1 VSARAAFTVV
11 TGAGMAAYVAH
22 VVFGFGGPGSEGFF
36 QDWVYNGLVLAAAL
50 SCLVRGFVSRAERA
64 RWLSLGGGLLCLF
77 AGELYYTLH
86 LSHLANP
93 PYPSLAD
100 GLYLAF
106 YPAGYAA
113 LVLFAP
119 RASRQLRACLWLDG
133 LMSALGVGALAAAVL
148 LQPIMASTGGARL
161 EVATTLAYPL
171 GDVTLLA
178 FVVGLLALNAWKPS
192 RSWTLIAAGLATMA
206 VADGVFLWQSANGAY
221 VEGGALDALWP
232 AAALLLGHAA
242 WQPSAREATRLEGW
256 RLLAMPALFAL
267 IPVVLLVYGNL
278 RPMNTLALAL
288 GAAALVVAVVR
299 MAYTFS
305 NTLRVTAEAT
315 TAALTDSLTG
325 LGNRRA
331 LLAALERELTDA
343 GAANSAVL
351 VLFDLDGFKDYNDTF
366 GHPAG
371 DALLVRLGRRVEQA
385 VAGCGSA
392 FRLGGDEFCVVL
404 RFDLDRVGAD
414 LDRAVAAMHERGEG
428 FEVSSSHGTVILPAE
443 AHESARALQLAD
455 QRLYAQKGV
464 RRRQATTQQVRD
476 VLLQMVT
483 ERVPELRDHIDDVA
497 LLAKGVGRRL
507 GLRAH
512 ELQDLVRAAELHDM
526 GKMAIPDALLS
537 KPGPLDAAEWEFMR
551 QHTVIGERMLHVAPA
566 LAGVAGLVR
575 WSHERMDG
583 AGYPDGLAGDEIP
596 LGARI
601 VSVCDAFDAMT
612 SDCPYRRAMSA
623 DAAVAELVRHAGT
636 QFDPDVVAAFQAE
649 LADPS
654 RERAAAPYAA
664 GFDSRPLS
672 VSAT

>member
-1 VSARAAFTVV
+1 VSARVAFTLV
-11 TGAGMAAYVAH
+11 TGAGMAAYGAH
-22 VVFGFGGPGSEGFF
+22 VVFGFGGPGSDGFF
-36 QDWVYNGLVLAAAL
+36 QDWVYNGLVLSAAL
-50 SCLVRGFVSRAERA
+50 SCLIRGFVSRAERA

-77 AGELYYTLH
+77 GGELYYTLH

-148 LQPIMASTGGARL
+148 LQPIVASTGGARL

-206 VADGVFLWQSANGAY
+206 VADSVFLWQSANGAY

-267 IPVVLLVYGNL
+267 IPVGLLVYGNL
-278 RPMNTLALAL
+278 KPMNTLALTL

-331 LLAALERELTDA
+331 LLGELEQELTDA

-371 DALLVRLGRRVEQA
+371 DALLVRLGRRRLRRRLQA
-385 VAGCGSA
+385 
-392 FRLGGDEFCVVL
+392 RRRRVL
-404 RFDLDRVGAD
+404 RRAQVRPGPRGRRPGPRRRRDARARRGLRGLELPRHGHPARGGTRVGPRSPARRPAA
-414 LDRAVAAMHERGEG
+414 LRPEGRAP
-428 FEVSSSHGTVILPAE
+428 PAGDHP
-443 AHESARALQLAD
+443 AGARRPAPDGHRAGARAA
-455 QRLYAQKGV
+455 
-464 RRRQATTQQVRD
+464 
-476 VLLQMVT
+476 
-483 ERVPELRDHIDDVA
+483 
-497 LLAKGVGRRL
+497 
-507 GLRAH
+507 
-512 ELQDLVRAAELHDM
+512 
-526 GKMAIPDALLS
+526 
-537 KPGPLDAAEWEFMR
+537 
-551 QHTVIGERMLHVAPA
+551 
-566 LAGVAGLVR
+566 
-575 WSHERMDG
+575 
-583 AGYPDGLAGDEIP
+583 
-596 LGARI
+596 
-601 VSVCDAFDAMT
+601 
-612 SDCPYRRAMSA
+612 
-623 DAAVAELVRHAGT
+623 
-636 QFDPDVVAAFQAE
+636 
-649 LADPS
+649 
-654 RERAAAPYAA
+654 
-664 GFDSRPLS
+664 
-672 VSAT
+672 